1 MMAEQDNVQASTAP
15 ADRGWLGLIDD
26 FVRNLGE
33 LPRGALAK
41 LARGSRATSGQAF
54 GAFYKA
60 LPYQLAKHE
69 DALLIAAMAYSICKG
84 GKHFAG
90 SFGKTARVVKMN
102 GGYGSLDRRFTTL
115 LDSNIDNGELE
126 YRLIQMVRMAKSKD
140 IGIDW
145 KQLAIDLIDWNRDEE
160 SMPRASGGGS
170 PVQKRW
176 ALDYFGTRPVDPDEK
191 E

>member
-1 MMAEQDNVQASTAP
+1 MTGQNDMQASTAL

-26 FVRNLGE
+26 FVKNLGE
-33 LPRGALAK
+33 LPRGDLAK
-41 LARGSRATSGQAF
+41 LSRGSRTASGQAF

-69 DALLIAAMAYSICKG
+69 DALLVVAMAYSVCKG
-84 GKHFAG
+84 GNRLAG
-90 SFGKTARVVKMN
+90 SFGKTARAIKAI
-102 GGYGSLDRRFTTL
+102 GGSGSLDRRFKTL
-115 LDSNIDNGELE
+115 LDSNLDNGELE

-140 IGIDW
+140 IGMDW
-145 KQLAIDLIDWNRDEE
+145 KQLARDLIDWNRD
-160 SMPRASGGGS
+160 GK

-176 ALDYFGTRPVDPDEK
+176 ALDYFGTRPTSTDEN